1 MIRLAA
7 TEVEE
12 NFERLKIST
21 LVVGSS
27 GHSPTSRTVPNA
39 KNFKISTGFLHFQV
53 TLHVCDSEPGS
64 DPNLTVHSFPLQ
76 ELGKQRSTF
85 RVKPGFSSA
94 AHLATSALFIA
105 VPADTRLRA
114 THGWSGVWD
123 KEAALHR
130 AASESLR
137 DRTTCSG
144 EEARSRPASVTRAPA
159 APPSASRPTRGG
171 TRQRS
176 RKPLLPVQAKTMAE
190 PEAREA
196 STSGPSGIPEVSFAE
211 VGARVPSPG
220 RDGRA
225 FFPAVP
231 GHLPQGG
238 GADSPGLRPLTFRS
252 QALVGRPRCA
262 PALPY
267 LLQVTWKLGNIP
279 NFQACFLI

>member
-1 MIRLAA
+1 MIHLAD

-21 LVVGSS
+21 LVVRSS
-27 GHSPTSRTVPNA
+27 GHSPTSRIVPNA
-39 KNFKISTGFLHFQV
+39 QHFKISTGFLHFQV
-53 TLHVCDSEPGS
+53 TLHVCDSKPGS
-64 DPNLTVHSFPLQ
+64 DPNLTVHSFRLQ

-123 KEAALHR
+123 KEAALHQ

-137 DRTTCSG
+137 DRATCRG
-144 EEARSRPASVTRAPA
+144 EEARSRPASAIRAPA

-171 TRQRS
+171 IRQRS
-176 RKPLLPVQAKTMAE
+176 QRPLLPVQANTMAE
-190 PEAREA
+190 PEVREA
-196 STSGPSGIPEVSFAE
+196 STSGPSGIPEVSFAK

-220 RDGRA
+220 RPGRA
-225 FFPAVP
+225 FLPAVP
-231 GHLPQGG
+231 GHLPRGG
-238 GADSPGLRPLTFRS
+238 GADSSGLRPLTSCS
-252 QALVGRPRCA
+252 QAIVGRPRRS
-262 PALPY
+262 PALPH
-267 LLQVTWKLGNIP
+267 LLQVTLGNIP
-279 NFQACFLI
+279 NLQACFLN